1 MQDFE
6 NLKVWQK
13 AHALAIDVHRIAG
26 SIPRTD
32 GMALTAQLRRSA
44 LSVPSN
50 IAEGAGKGGDGE
62 FRRYLLI
69 AMGSASE
76 TAYHL
81 LVARDLG
88 FIDTATYDDLT
99 SRIAEVRRMASGLLK
114 RIAGRVPSTGP

>member
-6 NLKVWQK
+6 KLKVWQK
-13 AHALAIDVHRIAG
+13 AHALAIDVHRLAG
-26 SIPRTD
+26 AIPRAE
-32 GMALTAQLRRSA
+32 GMALAAQLRRSA

-62 FRRYLLI
+62 FRRYLQI

-81 LVARDLG
+81 MVARDLG
-88 FIDTATYDDLT
+88 FMETATYDDLT
-99 SRIAEVRRMASGLLK
+99 SRIAEVRRMATGLLK
-114 RIAGRVPSTGP
+114 RIASRSPSTGR

>member
-62 FRRYLLI
+62 FRRYLQI

-88 FIDTATYDDLT
+88 FIDTATYDDLA
-99 SRIAEVRRMASGLLK
+99 SRIAEVRRMATGLLK
-114 RIAGRVPSTGP
+114 RIASRRSSTGR

>member
-62 FRRYLLI
+62 FRRYLQI
-69 AMGSASE
+69 SMGSASE
-76 TAYHL
+76 TAYQL

-88 FIDTATYDDLT
+88 FIDTATCDDLT
-99 SRIAEVRRMASGLLK
+99 SRIAEVRRMATGLLK
-114 RIAGRVPSTGP
+114 RIASRAPSTGH